1 MFAIYCD
8 CDSIGILKLCNT
20 LIAAVHYCGIAIIL
34 NYCPNPS
41 VCVCTWCVC
50 VHVCVWYVCVCMCGM
65 CVCVCVV
72 CVCVHV
78 WYVCVCVHVW
88 YVCVCVCV
96 CMCGMC
102 VCACVVCVCGC
113 GIPRL
118 FQRPFPLLQS
128 GTSDTVSLQ

>member
-50 VHVCVWYVCVCMCGM
+50 VHVCGVCVCVVCVCVHVW

-78 WYVCVCVHVW
+78 WYVCVG
-88 YVCVCVCV
+88 VC
-96 CMCGMC
+96 
-102 VCACVVCVCGC
+102 
-113 GIPRL
+113 IPRL